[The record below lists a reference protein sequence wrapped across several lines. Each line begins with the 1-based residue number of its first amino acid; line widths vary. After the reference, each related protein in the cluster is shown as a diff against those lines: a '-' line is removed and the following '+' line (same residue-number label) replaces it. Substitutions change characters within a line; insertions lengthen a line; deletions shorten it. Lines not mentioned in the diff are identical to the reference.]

1 MIGRPLVCAVTHLA
15 HSCVCAAALDLFL
28 RMHPRICSVSSHPP
42 CPCCPADLFFML
54 LIMMGFAVAFHVLFR
69 KDQKHEV
76 GQLAGW

>member
-1 MIGRPLVCAVTHLA
+1 MACDWSSACSCNHLPRAQPLLC
-15 HSCVCAAALDLFL
+15 SCMGSALCIVHTYLSS
-28 RMHPRICSVSSHPP
+28 ISHPP

-76 GQLAGW
+76 SS